1 MIILPSCRLAEFECY
16 PHLTPSLPLAMDD
29 KALTR
34 FLSVTAF
41 SAVTQCALWIISHM
55 SLPHSEV
62 PKTRMKASWSQ
73 DEEVAFL
80 QYLIEHR
87 SEVTWGCFKAAT
99 LTAAINSIS
108 HLHVKGPVK
117 TKLNAANKWSG
128 VSFLLFDHLQ
138 IIYGLSTDTKY
149 SERLHTKPSKST
161 SLWTLVGPGMTL
173 KVQISRTMTLYL
185 KPSGKGI

>member
-16 PHLTPSLPLAMDD
+16 PHLAPSLPLAMDN

-41 SAVTQCALWIISHM
+41 SAVAQCALWIISHM
-55 SLPHSEV
+55 SLPHSKV
-62 PKTRMKASWSQ
+62 PKMRMKASWSQ

-80 QYLIEHR
+80 QYLVKHQ
-87 SEVTWGCFKAAT
+87 SEVTQGCFKAAT

-117 TKLNAANKWSG
+117 TKSNAANKWNG
-128 VSFLLFDHLQ
+128 VSFDYLQ
-138 IIYGLSTDTKY
+138 LSTDYLLILSTV
-149 SERLHTKPSKST
+149 EGCVPSH
-161 SLWTLVGPGMTL
+161 WR
-173 KVQISRTMTLYL
+173 VQIFGLRCDL
-185 KPSGKGI
+185 GRH